1 MIDNWKGKE
10 CILIVFVQV
19 YQVMYYWLLKVK
31 RVHINSFCTSIS
43 GNVLLITE
51 SEKSAY

>member
-10 CILIVFVQV
+10 CLLIVFGQV
-19 YQVMYYWLLKVK
+19 YHVLYYWLLA
-31 RVHINSFCTSIS
+31 
-43 GNVLLITE
+43 